1 MTERL
6 TEEQLR
12 ANLLFLHDKEPTVQE
27 IIDMHVRVVKL
38 KEENIALRARVAKL
52 EEALNEVRPW
62 VDRRQDDHCNAHGGR
77 SPKLDGLLRTIDA
90 SLKDAPQ

>member
-1 MTERL
+1 MSANEHDELMACEKER
-6 TEEQLR
+6 
-12 ANLLFLHDKEPTVQE
+12 D
-27 IIDMHVRVVKL
+27 
-38 KEENIALRARVAKL
+38 ALRARVAKL
-52 EEALNEVRPW
+52 EAALNEVRPW